1 MTKVAIVEDSRSTRQ
16 SLEAVINLSADYRC
30 VCACASAEDALR
42 ELPRHQPEIVLMDIN
57 LPGMSGVKCVAQLK
71 NLLPQVRVIMITVY
85 RNPEMVFGALR
96 AGACGYLLKRSS
108 PDQVLSAIREAQEG
122 GAPMTGEIARQV
134 IAYFQSQ
141 TRVEDEVE
149 TLTAREQ
156 EVLELLAK
164 GYSNKEI
171 AARLSVSVAAIRWH
185 LTHIYQKLHV
195 QSRTQAV
202 SKFRPQA

>member
-1 MTKVAIVEDSRSTRQ
+1 MTKVAIVEDSQSTRE
-16 SLEAVINLSADYRC
+16 SLEAVVNLSPDYRC
-30 VCACASAEDALR
+30 VCACASAEEALR
-42 ELPRHQPEIVLMDIN
+42 ELPKHQPEIVLMDIHM
-57 LPGMSGVKCVAQLK
+57 PGMTGVKCVSLLK

-85 RNPEMVFGALR
+85 RNPDLIFGALR

-108 PDQVLSAIREAQEG
+108 PEQVLSAIREAQEG

-141 TRVEDEVE
+141 TLVADEVE
-149 TLTAREQ
+149 KLTSRER
-156 EVLELLAK
+156 EVLEFLAK

-171 AARLSVSVAAIRWH
+171 AARLSVSVPAIRWH

-202 SKFRPQA
+202 SKFRAQA

>member
-1 MTKVAIVEDSRSTRQ
+1 MTKVAIVEDSQSTRA
-16 SLEAVINLSADYRC
+16 SLEAVVNLSPDYRC
-30 VCACASAEDALR
+30 VCACASAEEALR
-42 ELPRHQPEIVLMDIN
+42 ELPKHQPEIVLMDIHM
-57 LPGMSGVKCVAQLK
+57 PGMTGVKCVPLLK
-71 NLLPQVRVIMITVY
+71 HLLPQVRVIMITVY
-85 RNPEMVFGALR
+85 RNPDLIFGALR

-108 PDQVLSAIREAQEG
+108 PEQVLSAIREAQEG

-141 TRVEDEVE
+141 TLVADEVE
-149 TLTAREQ
+149 KLTSRER
-156 EVLELLAK
+156 EVLEFLAK

-171 AARLSVSVAAIRWH
+171 AARLSVSVPAIRWH

-202 SKFRPQA
+202 SKFRAQA

>member
-1 MTKVAIVEDSRSTRQ
+1 MTKVAIVEDSQSTRE
-16 SLEAVINLSADYRC
+16 SLEAVVNLSPEYRC
-30 VCACASAEDALR
+30 VCACASAEEALR
-42 ELPRHQPEIVLMDIN
+42 ELPRHQPEIVLMDIH

-71 NLLPQVRVIMITVY
+71 SLLPQVRVIMITVY
-85 RNPEMVFGALR
+85 RNPDLVFGALR

-122 GAPMTGEIARQV
+122 GAPMTGEIARLV

-141 TRVEDEVE
+141 TQVADDVEK
-149 TLTAREQ
+149 LTARER
-156 EVLELLAK
+156 EVLEFLAK

-171 AARLSVSVAAIRWH
+171 AARLSVSVPAIRWH

-195 QSRTQAV
+195 QSRVQAV
-202 SKFRPQA
+202 SKIRPQA

>member
-1 MTKVAIVEDSRSTRQ
+1 MTKVAIVEDGQSTREG
-16 SLEAVINLSADYRC
+16 LEAIINLSSEYRC
-30 VCACASAEDALR
+30 VCTCASAEEALR
-42 ELPRHQPEIVLMDIN
+42 ELPRHQPEIVLMDIH
-57 LPGMSGVKCVAQLK
+57 LPGMSGVKCVARLK
-71 NLLPQVRVIMITVY
+71 SLLPQVRVIMITVY
-85 RNPEMVFGALR
+85 RNPDLVFGALR

-108 PDQVLSAIREAQEG
+108 PDQVLNAIREAQEG

-141 TRVEDEVE
+141 SVVEDEVE
-149 TLTAREQ
+149 KLTARER
-156 EVLELLAK
+156 EVLEFLGK

-171 AARLSVSVAAIRWH
+171 AARLFVSVAAIRWH
-185 LTHIYQKLHV
+185 LSHIYQKLHV

>member
-16 SLEAVINLSADYRC
+16 SLEAVINLSRDYRC
-30 VCACASAEDALR
+30 VCACASAEEALH
-42 ELPRHQPEIVLMDIN
+42 ELPLHQPEVVLMDIN

-85 RNPEMVFGALR
+85 RNPEMIFGALR

-108 PDQVLSAIREAQEG
+108 PDQVLNAIREAQEG

-134 IAYFQSQ
+134 ITYFQSQ

-202 SKFRPQA
+202 SKFRHQA

>member
-1 MTKVAIVEDSRSTRQ
+1 MTKVAIVEDSRSTRE
-16 SLEAVINLSADYRC
+16 SLEAIVNLSPDCRC
-30 VCACASAEDALR
+30 VCACASAEEALR
-42 ELPRHQPEIVLMDIN
+42 ELPRHQPEIVLMDIH
-57 LPGMSGVKCVAQLK
+57 LPGMNGVKCVPLLQ

-85 RNPEMVFGALR
+85 RDPDLIFGALR

-108 PDQVLSAIREAQEG
+108 PDQVLNAIHEAQEG

-141 TRVEDEVE
+141 TLVVDEVE
-149 TLTAREQ
+149 KLTSRER
-156 EVLELLAK
+156 EVLEFLAK

-171 AARLSVSVAAIRWH
+171 AARLSVSVPAIRWH

>member
-1 MTKVAIVEDSRSTRQ
+1 MIKVAIVEDSRSTRE
-16 SLEAVINLSADYRC
+16 SLEAVVNLSPDYRC
-30 VCACASAEDALR
+30 VCVCASAEEALR
-42 ELPRHQPEIVLMDIN
+42 ELPKHQPEIVLMDIHM
-57 LPGMSGVKCVAQLK
+57 PGMTGVKCVPLLK
-71 NLLPQVRVIMITVY
+71 ELLPQVRVIMITVY
-85 RNPEMVFGALR
+85 RNPDLIFGALR

-108 PDQVLSAIREAQEG
+108 PEQVLSAIREAQEG

-141 TRVEDEVE
+141 TLVAGEVDK
-149 TLTAREQ
+149 LTSRER
-156 EVLELLAK
+156 EVLEFLAK

-171 AARLSVSVAAIRWH
+171 AARLSVSVPAIRWH

-202 SKFRPQA
+202 SKFRTQA

>member
-16 SLEAVINLSADYRC
+16 SLEAVINLSRDYRC
-30 VCACASAEDALR
+30 VCACASAEEALR
-42 ELPRHQPEIVLMDIN
+42 ELPLHQPEIVLMDIN

-85 RNPEMVFGALR
+85 RNPDLVFGALR

-108 PDQVLSAIREAQEG
+108 PDQVLNAIREAQEG

-134 IAYFQSQ
+134 ITYFQSQ

-171 AARLSVSVAAIRWH
+171 ASRLSVSVPAIRWH

-202 SKFRPQA
+202 SKFRPPA

>member
-1 MTKVAIVEDSRSTRQ
+1 MIKIAIVEDSISTREG
-16 SLEAVINLSADYRC
+16 LEAVLSLSPEYRC
-30 VCACASAEDALR
+30 VCTCASAEEALR
-42 ELPRHQPEIVLMDIN
+42 ELPPHQPDIVLMDIN
-57 LPGMSGVKCVAQLK
+57 LPGMSGVKCVALLK
-71 NLLPQVRVIMITVY
+71 KLLPLVRVIMITVY
-85 RNPEMVFGALR
+85 RNPDQVFGALR

-108 PDQVLSAIREAQEG
+108 PEEVLNAIREAQEG

-141 TRVEDEVE
+141 TGVDDEVE
-149 TLTAREQ
+149 KLTARER
-156 EVLELLAK
+156 EVLEFLAK

-171 AARLSVSVAAIRWH
+171 AARLSLSVAAIRWH

-202 SKFRPQA
+202 SKIRPQS

>member
-16 SLEAVINLSADYRC
+16 SLEAVINLSRDYRC
-30 VCACASAEDALR
+30 VCACASAEEALR
-42 ELPRHQPEIVLMDIN
+42 ELPLHQPEVVLMDIN

-85 RNPEMVFGALR
+85 RNPEMIFGALR

-108 PDQVLSAIREAQEG
+108 PDQVLNAIREAQEG

-134 IAYFQSQ
+134 ITYFQSQ

>member
-1 MTKVAIVEDSRSTRQ
+1 MTKVAIVEDSRSTRE
-16 SLEAVINLSADYRC
+16 SLEAVINLSPDYRC
-30 VCACASAEDALR
+30 VCACASAEEALR
-42 ELPRHQPEIVLMDIN
+42 ELPKHQPEIVLMDIHM
-57 LPGMSGVKCVAQLK
+57 PGMTGVKCVPLLK
-71 NLLPQVRVIMITVY
+71 ELLPQVRVIMITVY
-85 RNPEMVFGALR
+85 RNPDLIFGALR

-141 TRVEDEVE
+141 TVVEEEVE
-149 TLTAREQ
+149 KLTSRER
-156 EVLELLAK
+156 EVLEFLAK

-202 SKFRPQA
+202 SKFRQA

>member
-1 MTKVAIVEDSRSTRQ
+1 MIKVAIVEDSQSTREG
-16 SLEAVINLSADYRC
+16 LEAIVNLSGEYRC
-30 VCACASAEDALR
+30 VCTCADGEEALS
-42 ELPRHQPEIVLMDIN
+42 ELPRHQPEIVLMDIH

-71 NLLPQVRVIMITVY
+71 NLLPNVRVIMITVY
-85 RNPEMVFGALR
+85 RDPDLVFGALR

-108 PDQVLSAIREAQEG
+108 SDQVLNAIREAQEG

-141 TRVEDEVE
+141 AVVEDEME
-149 TLTAREQ
+149 KLTARERD
-156 EVLELLAK
+156 VLEFLAK

-171 AARLSVSVAAIRWH
+171 ATRLSVTVAAIRWH

-195 QSRTQAV
+195 RSRTQAV
-202 SKFRPQA
+202 SKFRP

>member
-42 ELPRHQPEIVLMDIN
+42 ELPWHQPEIVLMDIN

-202 SKFRPQA
+202 SKFRPQT

>member
-1 MTKVAIVEDSRSTRQ
+1 MTKVAIVEDDHSTRQ
-16 SLEAVINLSADYRC
+16 SLEAVINLSPDYRC
-30 VCACASAEDALR
+30 VCTCASAEEALR
-42 ELPRHQPEIVLMDIN
+42 ELPKHQPEIVLMDIHM
-57 LPGMSGVKCVAQLK
+57 PGMTGVKCVPLLK

-85 RNPEMVFGALR
+85 RNPDLIFGALR

-141 TRVEDEVE
+141 TVVESEVE
-149 TLTAREQ
+149 KLTSRER
-156 EVLELLAK
+156 EVLEFLAK

-171 AARLSVSVAAIRWH
+171 AARLFVSVPAIRWH

-202 SKFRPQA
+202 SKLRQV

>member
-1 MTKVAIVEDSRSTRQ
+1 MCLRLHERRGSVA
-16 SLEAVINLSADYRC
+16 
-30 VCACASAEDALR
+30 R
-42 ELPRHQPEIVLMDIN
+42 ELPAHQPEIVLMDIN
-57 LPGMSGVKCVAQLK
+57 LPGMSGVKCVALLK
-71 NLLPQVRVIMITVY
+71 KLLPQVRGCDPLITVY
-85 RNPEMVFGALR
+85 RNPQQVFGALR

-108 PDQVLSAIREAQEG
+108 PEEVLNAIREAQEG

-141 TRVEDEVE
+141 TGVEDEVE
-149 TLTAREQ
+149 MLTARER
-156 EVLELLAK
+156 EVLEFLAK

-171 AARLSVSVAAIRWH
+171 AARLSVSVPAIRWH

-202 SKFRPQA
+202 SKNSDRNPERAGSKLSLCPGARRRKSLRPC

>member
-1 MTKVAIVEDSRSTRQ
+1 MTKVAIVEDDHATRQ
-16 SLEAVINLSADYRC
+16 SLEAVINLSPDYRC
-30 VCACASAEDALR
+30 VCTCASAEEALR
-42 ELPRHQPEIVLMDIN
+42 ELPKHQPEIVLMDIHM
-57 LPGMSGVKCVAQLK
+57 PGMTGVKCVPLLK

-85 RNPEMVFGALR
+85 RNPDLIFGALR

-141 TRVEDEVE
+141 TVVESEVE
-149 TLTAREQ
+149 KLTSRER
-156 EVLELLAK
+156 EVLEFLAK

-171 AARLSVSVAAIRWH
+171 AARLFVSVPAIRWH

-202 SKFRPQA
+202 SKFRQV

>member
-1 MTKVAIVEDSRSTRQ
+1 MTKIAIVEDVQSTREG
-16 SLEAVINLSADYRC
+16 LEAIINLSSEYRC
-30 VCACASAEDALR
+30 VCTCASAEEALK
-42 ELPRHQPEIVLMDIN
+42 ELPRHQPEIVLMDIH

-71 NLLPQVRVIMITVY
+71 NLLPHVRVIMITVY
-85 RNPEMVFGALR
+85 RNPDLVFGALR

-108 PDQVLSAIREAQEG
+108 PDQVLNAIREAQDG

-141 TRVEDEVE
+141 TRAEDEVE
-149 TLTAREQ
+149 MLTARER
-156 EVLELLAK
+156 EVLEFLAK

-202 SKFRPQA
+202 SKFRPSA

>member
-16 SLEAVINLSADYRC
+16 SLEAVINLSPDYRC
-30 VCACASAEDALR
+30 VCACASAEEALR
-42 ELPRHQPEIVLMDIN
+42 ELPKHQPEIVLMDIHM
-57 LPGMSGVKCVAQLK
+57 PGMTGVKCVPLLK

-85 RNPEMVFGALR
+85 RNPDLIFGALR

-108 PDQVLSAIREAQEG
+108 PEQVLSAIREAHEG

-141 TRVEDEVE
+141 TRAQDEVE
-149 TLTAREQ
+149 KLTARER
-156 EVLELLAK
+156 EVLEFLAK

-195 QSRTQAV
+195 QSRTEAV
-202 SKFRPQA
+202 LKFRPQS

>member
-1 MTKVAIVEDSRSTRQ
+1 MIKVAIVEDSQSTREG
-16 SLEAVINLSADYRC
+16 LEAIVNLSAEYRC
-30 VCACASAEDALR
+30 VCTCANGEEALI
-42 ELPRHQPEIVLMDIN
+42 ELPRHQPEIVLMDIH

-71 NLLPQVRVIMITVY
+71 IILPHVRVIMITVY
-85 RNPEMVFGALR
+85 RDPDLVFGALR

-108 PDQVLSAIREAQEG
+108 SDQVLNALREAQEG

-141 TRVEDEVE
+141 TVVEDEME
-149 TLTAREQ
+149 KLTARER
-156 EVLELLAK
+156 EVLEFLAK

-171 AARLSVSVAAIRWH
+171 ATRLSVSVPAIRWH

-195 QSRTQAV
+195 RSRTQAV
-202 SKFRPQA
+202 SKFRP

>member
-16 SLEAVINLSADYRC
+16 SLEAVINLSPDYRC
-30 VCACASAEDALR
+30 ICACASAEEALR
-42 ELPRHQPEIVLMDIN
+42 ELPKHQPEIVLMDIHM
-57 LPGMSGVKCVAQLK
+57 PGMSGVKCVPLLK

-85 RNPEMVFGALR
+85 RNPDLIFGALR

-134 IAYFQSQ
+134 IAYFQNQ
-141 TRVEDEVE
+141 TVAESEVE
-149 TLTAREQ
+149 KLTSRER
-156 EVLELLAK
+156 EVLEFLAK

-171 AARLSVSVAAIRWH
+171 AARLSVSVPAIRWH

-202 SKFRPQA
+202 SKYRQA